1 MGDPLF
7 GLRNSFHIG
16 AFQTAIS
23 EASQLTGLSE
33 AEKIERDVFVYRSYI
48 ELGSYEV
55 RRRGLSGVRR
65 VAATDNGLPAA
76 GRPHH
81 RHAATASHPS
91 PCLLL
96 CPKHC
101 LTPPHACRLQLV
113 MSEISGASPM
123 SLQAVKAL
131 ALYMKDQREAALEAA
146 ASWLTDPAAASNSTV
161 LLVAGMLYALEE
173 NYVEA
178 LKACHTGGSLEM

>member
-1 MGDPLF
+1 
-7 GLRNSFHIG
+7 
-16 AFQTAIS
+16 
-23 EASQLTGLSE
+23 
-33 AEKIERDVFVYRSYI
+33 
-48 ELGSYEV
+48 
-55 RRRGLSGVRR
+55 
-65 VAATDNGLPAA
+65 
-76 GRPHH
+76 
-81 RHAATASHPS
+81 
-91 PCLLL
+91 
-96 CPKHC
+96 
-101 LTPPHACRLQLV
+101 
-113 MSEISGASPM
+113 M